1 MRKVVVFDH
10 VTLDGF
16 FTDERGDMSFAHR
29 KEADADPEWREFTDK
44 NASGDSEML
53 FGRVTYDMMAG
64 WWPTPAARQAMP
76 VVAKRMNEAPKVVF
90 SRKME
95 KPEWVNTRLVK
106 RNLVEEVRKMKEQKG
121 PDLVLMGSGTIV
133 AQLTQAGAIDVY
145 HIVVNPVVI
154 GEGRT
159 LFEGVSR
166 KLPLQLTASRAF
178 KNGNVLLTYE
188 PS

>member
-16 FTDERGDMSFAHR
+16 FTDPKGDMSFAHR
-29 KEADADPEWREFTDK
+29 KEADGDPEWRAFTEE
-44 NASGDSEML
+44 NAKTEGELL

-64 WWPTPAARQAMP
+64 WWPTPAAKQAMP
-76 VVAKRMNEAPKVVF
+76 AVAERMNALPKVVF
-90 SRKME
+90 SRTME
-95 KPEWVNTRLVK
+95 SAGWSHTKLVK
-106 RNLVEEVRKMKEQKG
+106 RNLVEEVRIMKERSG
-121 PDLVLMGSGTIV
+121 PDLVIMGSGTVV
-133 AQLTQAGAIDVY
+133 AQLTQAGVIDVY
-145 HIVVNPVVI
+145 QIVVNPVVI

-159 LFEGVSR
+159 LFEGVTR
-166 KLPLQLTASRAF
+166 NVPLELKATRAF